1 VQWGGATA
9 PGEGLSRGCTG
20 QKSFGFGNLKTWP
33 SPLLYVQG
41 MMSGDRDTRAFEG
54 ARVAGM
60 KRLRF
65 ALEGD
70 LDTAEVDALR
80 LAMLQAIGE
89 GPAHVTLDASK
100 IGFSGAAYLG
110 LLAELRQR
118 LEEAGGGLAIK
129 GANPATARIMML
141 CDMGHLLVEDE
152 QDPPAT
158 IVLPDHVISLTGH
171 LQNLK

>member
-1 VQWGGATA
+1 M
-9 PGEGLSRGCTG
+9 
-20 QKSFGFGNLKTWP
+20 N
-33 SPLLYVQG
+33 
-41 MMSGDRDTRAFEG
+41 
-54 ARVAGM
+54 
-60 KRLRF
+60 RLRF

-70 LDTAEVDALR
+70 LDTPEVDALR

-100 IGFSGAAYLG
+100 IGFSGAAFLG

-158 IVLPDHVISLTGH
+158 IVLPDHVISLTGDF
-171 LQNLK
+171 QNLK